1 MRDSHPLHQV
11 FDAAME
17 QVTSGKGEERHG
29 NGKDFLDQPW
39 RRIADAHGTGFLT
52 GQAAKKLEEAQRFTE
67 HERWEREMLG
77 AMVYI
82 AMAILHRSAP
92 GESDDFF

>member
-1 MRDSHPLHQV
+1 MRNSHMLDEV
-11 FDAAME
+11 FAAALE

-29 NGKDFLDQPW
+29 NGQGFIDQPW
-39 RRIADAHGTGFLT
+39 RRIADTHGTGFLT
-52 GQAAKKLEEAQRFTE
+52 GQAAKKLEEAQRFSE

-82 AMAILHRSAP
+82 AMAILHTRLKA
-92 GESDDFF
+92 DTK